1 MRPNTVRT
9 LVAVLAAA
17 AALGGASGAASVS
30 RAAAAS
36 PAPATTPAAAASPA
50 GAATYPPYPA
60 SLTLKSE
67 LRLKANLV
75 RDNLRRAPE
84 LVFFGGS
91 RSERF
96 DPVFARKR
104 TGLSAVNVSRSCAR
118 PEDAWGLLNWF
129 YKRWPD
135 AKIRWIW
142 GMQSGM
148 LRDRDLDPAL
158 LQDRRFYPYFPDD
171 LLAQQRAHLPRSR
184 ARMPHQYSFLRNRYS
199 PRGMLL
205 WNRYDQRLTKGYT
218 LHKALDAYIA
228 HMLHTGL
235 TSAEPDTRA
244 RSYFEQTIKLLNDHG
259 TTPVIVIMPIHPRVL
274 RVIEQH
280 DMGGERKRLR
290 DYLAELSQT
299 LSIKVL
305 DFTTISSFNG
315 KADWFYDG
323 VHITRRNADR
333 LIDAIRAQA
342 GDALK

>member
-1 MRPNTVRT
+1 MRPTTTVRT
-9 LVAVLAAA
+9 LVAVLAAT
-17 AALGGASGAASVS
+17 AALGAVAGTASIS
-30 RAAAAS
+30 RAAAGS
-36 PAPATTPAAAASPA
+36 PKPAVAASPA
-50 GAATYPPYPA
+50 GATTFPPYPA

-75 RDNLRRAPE
+75 RDNLRTAPE

-96 DPVFARKR
+96 DPVFANKR

-142 GMQSGM
+142 GMQPGM
-148 LRDRDLDPAL
+148 LRDLDLDPAL
-158 LQDRRFYPYFPDD
+158 LQDRRFYPYFPGD
-171 LLAQQRAHLPRSR
+171 LLARQRAQLPDSP
-184 ARMPHQYSFLRNRYS
+184 ARMPRQYSFLRNRYS
-199 PRGMLL
+199 PRGLLL
-205 WNRYDQRLTKGYT
+205 WNRYDQRLTQGYT

-235 TSAEPDTRA
+235 TSTEPDTRA

-259 TTPVIVIMPIHPRVL
+259 TTPVIVIMPVHPRVL
-274 RVIEQH
+274 RVIDQH
-280 DMGGERKRLR
+280 EMGGERQRLR

-315 KADWFYDG
+315 KAAWFYDG
-323 VHITRRNADR
+323 VHITRRNANR
-333 LIDAIRAQA
+333 LIVAVKAQA